1 MISDNRYGCAS
12 QRSWRVRFAAYWITA
27 ALAAPVL
34 VGCGEEPPPPPPII
48 RPVRTELVYAT
59 GGERTRFFSGTS
71 RAAVES
77 KLSFKVP
84 GTIER
89 VLVEVGDRVKP
100 GQLMAELDDRDFEL
114 HVQEAQAGLASAE
127 AQARN
132 AKATYARVQQL
143 YENRNA
149 SKNDLDAAR
158 AGSESAQENVN
169 SLARRLELAEVQLSY
184 TKLKAQ
190 LDGSIADVPVEPNE
204 NVNAGQPVV
213 LLTSR
218 GRLEVEV
225 AIPEVLIAQ
234 VREGDDV
241 TVRFGAIK
249 DRDFGAKVT
258 EVGVVSTGA
267 ATTFP
272 VTVRMD
278 EEDPDCRPG
287 MAAEVGFEFG
297 GRGGSE
303 HIYVRGVAVGEDRKG
318 RFVFV
323 VKTDGAG
330 TTKAERRPVSI
341 KGDVGDD
348 GLMEIVDGLE
358 DGELVV
364 TAGVSRIVD
373 GQEVRLLPK

>member
-1 MISDNRYGCAS
+1 MSFRK
-12 QRSWRVRFAAYWITA
+12 VTFAACWMA
-27 ALAAPVL
+27 ATSAAPVL
-34 VGCGEEPPPPPPII
+34 VGCGDEPPPPPVV
-48 RPVRTELVYAT
+48 RPVRTEPVYAT

-89 VLVEVGDRVKP
+89 VSVEVGDRVAV
-100 GQLMAELDDRDFEL
+100 GQLIAALDDKDFQL
-114 HVQEAQAGLASAE
+114 QVQEAQAGLASAE

-132 AKATYARVQQL
+132 AKANYARVQQL

-149 SKNDLDAAR
+149 SRNDLDAAR

-169 SLARRLELAEVQLSY
+169 SLAKRLELAQVQLGY

-190 LDGSIADVPVEPNE
+190 FVGSIADVPAEQNE
-204 NVNAGQPVV
+204 NVNAGQPIV
-213 LLTSR
+213 LLASG

-234 VREGDDV
+234 VREGDEV

-249 DRDFGAKVT
+249 DVTFGAKVT

-278 EEDPDCRPG
+278 REDPACRPG

-297 GRGGSE
+297 GRGGRE
-303 HIYVRGVAVGEDRKG
+303 HIYVRGVAVGEDRQG

-323 VKTDGAG
+323 VKTDESGR
-330 TTKAERRPVSI
+330 TKAVRRAVSI
-341 KGDVGDD
+341 KGDVGDG
-348 GLMEIVDGLE
+348 GLMEIVEGLD